1 MHSQPAL
8 LPGLDLPEDPPG
20 LVPINDR
27 CSLQTW
33 QGRRM
38 VAVGGTLIANYARD
52 DGAAETMAMVNLVET
67 GAATQVEVAQAFGCS
82 TRQIRRHQRQRAN
95 GEPASSRRRGR
106 KPGATG
112 VVRLK
117 AMDVRATWK
126 FKATGASN
134 REVARR
140 LGVSETAIRKLLH
153 RMGWKPMP
161 DCVQPSLPGLM
172 AEDQGAD
179 PPSGPEVTAPILTS
193 LDPPGVELPEPCP
206 PSLDHD
212 PSNRS
217 FDRILARLG
226 ALEDA
231 RPLFQSCLL
240 VPRAGVLLALP
251 ILLRSGVLAA
261 ARDVYGSIGPAFYGL
276 RSTLL
281 VMLFMALLRI
291 QRPEGLKEHVPAD
304 LGRLVGLDRAPEVKT
319 LRNKLERLAKMK
331 RSERFGR
338 ELARLRVE
346 ARGNALGFL
355 YVDGHVRVYHGK
367 HRLPKTHVTRMRIS
381 LPATSDY
388 WVNDKEGDPLFMVT
402 AKANAGLVQVLP
414 EILAQCRELLGERR
428 LTVVFDRGGWSP
440 KLFKKLKADG
450 IDILT
455 YRKGKTP
462 DLPVWRFK
470 LRKARVDGEDV
481 EYWLN
486 DRKVTVNADGETLK
500 LRQVTRLKDGHQ
512 TQVITTRGDLLAVE
526 LAHRMFARW
535 RQENWFK
542 YMREEFL
549 LDALVEYEVEPD
561 DPKRI
566 IPNPERRRLDKEVA
580 AARQELAR
588 LQEAFGAAA
597 MDVVEAKKPTIRGF
611 RMAHRN
617 LGEQIHAART
627 RLDALMARKATLP
640 TRVPVGE
647 AVKDPIVKLAPER
660 KRLTDLLKMVAYQAE
675 SDLLALIRPHYVRA
689 DNEGRTLVQTILA
702 SSADLEVTADELRV
716 KVAPLSS
723 RHRTKVLAAL
733 CEELAKTTAV
743 FPGTRLKVRYMV
755 SDQGS

>member
-1 MHSQPAL
+1 MRSQSVP
-8 LPGLDLPEDPPG
+8 LPGLDLPQDPPG

-27 CSLQTW
+27 CCLQTW
-33 QGRRM
+33 QGRRL
-38 VAVGGTLIANYARD
+38 VAVGGTLVASYAVD

-67 GAATQVEVAQAFGCS
+67 GTATQVEVARGFGCS
-82 TRQIRRHQRQRAN
+82 TRQVRRHQRQRDS
-95 GEPASSRRRGR
+95 GGPASSRRRGR

-117 AMDVRATWK
+117 AMEVKTVRRLKEAGT
-126 FKATGASN
+126 SN

-140 LGVSETAIRKLLH
+140 MGVSETAVRKLLQ
-153 RMGWKPMP
+153 RMGWQPMRVA
-161 DCVQPSLPGLM
+161 VQPALPGLLPENVDPAPEAAPAA
-172 AEDQGAD
+172 AEFA
-179 PPSGPEVTAPILTS
+179 SEA
-193 LDPPGVELPEPCP
+193 ELPEPCP
-206 PSLDHD
+206 PTLDRD
-212 PSNRS
+212 PSNRC

-226 ALEDA
+226 ALDDA
-231 RPLFQSCLL
+231 RPIFQGGLRI
-240 VPRAGVLLALP
+240 PRGGVLLVLP

-261 ARDVYGSIGPAFYGL
+261 AREVYGAIGPAFYGL

-281 VMLFMALLRI
+281 VLLFMALLRI
-291 QRPEGLKEHVPAD
+291 QRPEGLKEHVPAE

-319 LRNKLERLAKMK
+319 LRHKLQRLANLK

-346 ARGNALGFL
+346 ARGDALGFL

-367 HRLPKTHVTRMRIS
+367 HRLPKAHVARMRIT

-388 WVNDKEGDPLFMVT
+388 WVNDKDGDPLFMVT
-402 AKANAGLVQVLP
+402 AKANAGLVQILP
-414 EILAQCRELLGERR
+414 EILAQCRDLLGKRP

-440 KLFKKLKADG
+440 KLFAKLQADG
-450 IDILT
+450 VDILT

-462 DLPVWRFK
+462 DLPEKKFK
-470 LRKARVDGEDV
+470 LRKARIDGEVV
-481 EYWLN
+481 EFWLN
-486 DRKVTVNADGETLK
+486 DRTVKVKADGEILK

-512 TQVITTRGDLLAVE
+512 TQVITTRRDLSAAEV
-526 LAHRMFARW
+526 AHRMFSRW

-549 LDALVEYEVEPD
+549 LDAMVDYEVEPD
-561 DPKRI
+561 DPERSV
-566 IPNPERRRLDKEVA
+566 PNPERRRVDKEIA
-580 AARQELAR
+580 AARQELTK
-588 LQEAFGAAA
+588 LQEAFGEAA
-597 MDVVEAKKPTIRGF
+597 MDNVEARRPTMRGF
-611 RMAHRN
+611 KIAHGK
-617 LGEQIHAART
+617 LGQRIRAART

-647 AVKDPIVKLAPER
+647 AVKDPIVRLAPER

-675 SDLLALIRPHYVRA
+675 SDLVALIRPHYARVEE
-689 DNEGRTLVQTILA
+689 EGRTLVQAILA
-702 SSADLEVTADELRV
+702 SSADLEVTSDELRV

-733 CEELAKTTAV
+733 CEELAKYPAI
-743 FPGTRLKVRYMV
+743 FPGTRLRIRYAV
-755 SDQGS
+755 SAQGV